1 MRITD
6 IGTTWLDYPDGESLA
21 VIVYFSGCSHACPG
35 CQNKKY
41 QNFENDESRQI
52 SVAELVDLVDK
63 ECQRNKTNKVVFS
76 GGDPFFSKN
85 VAEVV
90 LTIDQLKDHY
100 MLDIC
105 VYTGYSIED
114 VKKIYERPALKSFSR
129 PAFFKCGV
137 YREDLKRNTWGK
149 TDESMTWVSTNQNL
163 YDSDFNLISPEG
175 IYTFKSAVY

>member
-1 MRITD
+1 M
-6 IGTTWLDYPDGESLA
+6 
-21 VIVYFSGCSHACPG
+21 
-35 CQNKKY
+35 
-41 QNFENDESRQI
+41 
-52 SVAELVDLVDK
+52 
-63 ECQRNKTNKVVFS
+63 FS

-129 PAFFKCGV
+129 PTFFKCGV

-163 YDSDFNLISPEG
+163 YDSNFNLISSGG